1 MLTLLIRN
9 CDNESI
15 GYEWNSL
22 EGFVED
28 MDSEKFDIPMLDD
41 EIIEVR
47 ICTMVVENSVLQ
59 TVNDLY
65 ELLKEQLN

>member
-15 GYEWNSL
+15 GYEWKSL

-65 ELLKEQLN
+65 ELLKEQLK